1 VTSPSPSEI
10 LVDVR
15 DGIVFVKHHGVI
27 DVRENDDTL
36 ARILRTASEAQST
49 RLLFD
54 YTEASMPNYHT
65 ISVEYGNRALAI
77 GLARFR
83 IALVGRSGDPM
94 LTFMETVAINRGVAA
109 RSFATQAAAVAWLG
123 S

>member
-1 VTSPSPSEI
+1 VTSPSSSGIAVE
-10 LVDVR
+10 VR
-15 DGIVFVKHHGVI
+15 DGIVFVTHHGVI
-27 DVRENDDTL
+27 DARDNDETL
-36 ARILRTASEAQST
+36 GHILRTAFEAQST

-54 YTEASMPNYHT
+54 FTDATMPNYHT
-65 ISVEYGNRALAI
+65 ISVEYGNQAVAI

-94 LTFMETVAINRGVAA
+94 LTFMETVAINRGVSA
-109 RSFATQAAAVAWLG
+109 RSFAIREAAIEWLN

>member
-1 VTSPSPSEI
+1 MTSPSPSEI

-83 IALVGRSGDPM
+83 IALV
-94 LTFMETVAINRGVAA
+94 
-109 RSFATQAAAVAWLG
+109 AAAAIPC
-123 S
+123 